1 MNTVSSIKRF
11 AVVLATLAAFALVTI
26 SAFGQTIDGSLTGT
40 VFDPSGA
47 AVNGATVTVVN
58 VATGQTETATTKTL
72 GDYRFND
79 LPVGAYN
86 ITAGSP
92 NFKTT
97 TLTNIPVEL
106 NKIGTANIKLEVGS
120 SATTVEVS
128 GVAPPVDTTSAQL
141 QSTYDSRYS
150 QDLGITSS
158 GANGAGVLNLSL
170 LSPGVTNSSAMGLGV
185 GPSVGGQRPRD
196 NNFTVEGVDNNNK
209 SVTGALITVPNDAV
223 ENFTLLENQFNAEFG
238 HSSGGQFNTTIK
250 TGTNGFH
257 GSVYEYFRNRN
268 MNAVDNFYVLQ
279 GITENPRFDSNRYG
293 GTLGGPI
300 VKNKLFFFT
309 DFERQ
314 PVGQTG
320 SSGLQVL
327 SPTAAGYAAIQ
338 ADPTLSA
345 NNFAIFKQYM
355 PVAPAASPS
364 PTLANGGCIE
374 YDNVGRH
381 APNPAESGQQGNFN
395 APVNGACPSG
405 TVEVGPITFSAPA
418 FSNYENFVQS
428 VDFNMSEKDQLR
440 GRYVFNKLDQ
450 IDTTASLP
458 AFYLPLPYRWYLFT
472 LGEYHTF
479 TPSVLNEFRIGF
491 NRYANT
497 LPAGNFKYAGLDAFP
512 NILLT
517 DLGSVNIGPDSNA
530 PQETIQN
537 FYNGVDNVTW
547 TKGKHTL
554 KLGAEYRWYI
564 SPQTFT
570 QRQRGDYEYNSAQ
583 MFLEDFSPDIIGER
597 SQGASVYYGNQKGIY
612 WYANDSWRVD
622 THLTLNLGVRW
633 EYNSVPIGEAR
644 QAFNNIASEP
654 GIIVPGVNE
663 PLLFT
668 APDSP
673 KKNFAPRLGFAY
685 SPGES
690 GNTSIRGGFGLAY
703 DVLYDNIG
711 ILAPP
716 PQLGA
721 TNDVPDLTTGSANFL
736 GGGGLNGGGSGLT
749 QLSQVDAR
757 AATSAWIP
765 PHTKWPYST
774 NWTLGVQHSFG
785 KDFTAEIN
793 YVGDR
798 GVHLDVQDRINKQ
811 SLVTPTLF
819 LPTYLQPQSQATLDA
834 LPNNLASIKASQ
846 GACGANIAAYCNAGF
861 LSNIV
866 ADVPLGSSSYNGLE
880 TQLQRRFSNGLSFQ
894 AAYTY
899 SRTIDNSTADFF
911 STSLTPRRQ
920 QDFQN
925 FAAERSVSPLSRTH
939 RFTIAAVYDLPFFK
953 SGNWFMKNVVGNWGF
968 SPIYTYESPEWADVQ
983 SASDANL
990 NGDGA
995 GDRVVF
1001 NSAGI
1006 SGTGSGVN
1014 TLFSTN
1020 SCSTMPKSAQAG
1032 CFSAHTVAYQAVNP
1046 TAQYIRA
1053 GSGAL
1058 ATSGRN
1064 TLATAPTDD
1073 LDLGVY
1079 KDLNITERVKFR
1091 LGAQAGNILNHP
1103 QYIPGSNPGSGLG
1116 VNDVNSFNTTSGG
1129 YSNYL
1134 TPGNPNF
1141 NNPKSI
1147 FGSNART
1154 IGLVGKI
1161 TF

>member
-1 MNTVSSIKRF
+1 MNTVSSLKRF

-47 AVNGATVTVVN
+47 AVNGATVTAVN

-79 LPVGAYN
+79 LPVGNYN
-86 ITAGSP
+86 ITASSP

-106 NKIGTANIKLEVGS
+106 NKTGTANVKLEVGS

-128 GVAPPVDTTSAQL
+128 GVAPPVDTSSAQL
-141 QSTYDSRYS
+141 QSTYDSTYS
-150 QDLGITSS
+150 QDLGLASS
-158 GANGAGVLNLSL
+158 GAGVLNLSM
-170 LSPGVTNSSAMGLGV
+170 LSPGVTNASAMGLGM

-250 TGTNGFH
+250 SGTNGFH
-257 GSVYEYFRNRN
+257 GSAYEYFRNRN
-268 MNAVDNFYVLQ
+268 LDALDNFYSLQ
-279 GITENPRFDSNRYG
+279 GITTNPRFDNNRYG

-314 PVGQTG
+314 PVGTTG
-320 SSGLQVL
+320 SSGLEVF

-338 ADPTLSA
+338 TDPGLSA
-345 NNFAIFKQYM
+345 NNFAILKQYM
-355 PVAPAASPS
+355 PVAPVAAGA
-364 PTLANGGCIE
+364 ANGGCIE
-374 YDNVGRH
+374 YDKAARS
-381 APNPAESGQQGNFN
+381 AEPGQIGTYN
-395 APVNGACPSG
+395 APVNGGCPAG

-418 FSNYENFVQS
+418 FSNSENFVQS
-428 VDFNMSEKDQLR
+428 VDYNMSEKDQIR
-440 GRYVFNKLDQ
+440 GRYVFNKVDTLD
-450 IDTTASLP
+450 TAASLP
-458 AFYLPLPYRWYLFT
+458 AFYLNTPFRFYLFT

-479 TPSVLNEFRIGF
+479 TPSVLNEFRVGF

-497 LPAGNFKYAGLDAFP
+497 TPAGNFKYPGLDAFP
-512 NILLT
+512 NVLLN
-517 DLGSVNIGPDSNA
+517 DLGGVNIGPDSNA

-547 TKGKHTL
+547 TKGAHTL
-554 KLGAEYRWYI
+554 KFGGEYRWYI

-570 QRQRGDYEYNSAQ
+570 QRERGDYEYNSTQ
-583 MFLEDFSPDIIGER
+583 MYLEDFSPDIIGER
-597 SQGASVYYGNQKGIY
+597 SAGSSVYYGNQKGIY
-612 WYANDSWRVD
+612 GYVNDSWRVD

-633 EYNSVPIGEAR
+633 EYNSVPTGEAR
-644 QAFNNIASEP
+644 QSLNEISNQP
-654 GIIVPGVNE
+654 GIIVSGVNE
-663 PLLFT
+663 PLLFS

-716 PQLGA
+716 PQIGS
-721 TNDVPDLTTGSANFL
+721 TNDVPDLTIGTPNFLGSGGL
-736 GGGGLNGGGSGLT
+736 GGGGTGIST
-749 QLSQVDAR
+749 LSQADAIGS
-757 AATSAWIP
+757 TSAWIP
-765 PHTKWPYST
+765 PHTKWPYSI
-774 NWTLGVQHSFG
+774 NWNLGIQHSFG

-798 GVHLDVQDRINKQ
+798 GVHLDVQDRINRQ
-811 SLVTPTLF
+811 SLVSPSAF
-819 LPTYLQPQSQATLDA
+819 LPTYLQAPSQATLDA
-834 LPNNLASIKASQ
+834 LPNTVASLKAAP
-846 GACGANIAAYCNAGF
+846 GPCGSNIAAYCNAGF
-861 LSNIV
+861 GNSIV
-866 ADVPLGSSSYNGLE
+866 ADLPLGSSNYNGLE
-880 TQLQRRFSNGLSFQ
+880 TQLKKRFSGGLTFQ

-899 SRTIDNSTADFF
+899 SRTIDNDTADFF
-911 STSLTPRRQ
+911 STSLTPRRP
-920 QDFQN
+920 QDFGN

-939 RFTIAAVYDLPFFK
+939 RFTIAAVYDLPYFK
-953 SGNWFMKNVVGNWGF
+953 GGNWFMKNVVGNWGF

-983 SASDANL
+983 SALDANL
-990 NGDGA
+990 NGDSA
-995 GDRVVF
+995 GDRAVF
-1001 NSAGI
+1001 NPAGV
-1006 SGTGSGVN
+1006 SGTGSGITSLKALSGPNVG
-1014 TLFSTN
+1014 
-1020 SCSTMPKSAQAG
+1020 QV
-1032 CFSAHTVAYQAVNP
+1032 VAYLANNP
-1046 TAQYIRA
+1046 SAEYIKA
-1053 GSGAL
+1053 GAGAL
-1058 ATSGRN
+1058 ATAGRD
-1064 TLATAPTDD
+1064 TLATQPTDD
-1073 LDLGVY
+1073 IDIGLY

-1091 LGAQAGNILNHP
+1091 LGAQVGNILNHP

-1116 VNDVNSFNTTSGG
+1116 VNDVNSFNTTTGG
-1129 YSNYL
+1129 YLNYL
-1134 TPGNPNF
+1134 TPGNVNF
-1141 NNPKSI
+1141 NNPKSV

-1154 IGLVGKI
+1154 MGLVGKI